1 MKRLSNKQF
10 LQAIIANIT
19 KLSEVDSKN
28 WRGTLSNW
36 IKC

>member
-1 MKRLSNKQF
+1 MSKKEF
-10 LQAIIANIT
+10 LIKIIESFKTEKN
-19 KLSEVDSKN
+19 DNN

>member
-1 MKRLSNKQF
+1 MSDKEF
-10 LQAIIANIT
+10 LQGII
-19 KLSEVDSKN
+19 DSIKKEHSSGIKN

>member
-1 MKRLSNKQF
+1 MKQLSNKQF

-19 KLSEVDSKN
+19 QSSAGDSKN

>member
-1 MKRLSNKQF
+1 MTNKEF
-10 LQAIIANIT
+10 LLNVIQSIKKETNN
-19 KLSEVDSKN
+19 VN

>member
-1 MKRLSNKQF
+1 MSKKEFLNLIINTIRDDNNNKK
-10 LQAIIANIT
+10 T
-19 KLSEVDSKN
+19 KN

>member
-1 MKRLSNKQF
+1 MRDVDF
-10 LQAIIANIT
+10 LKTVIAEL
-19 KLSEVDSKN
+19 KKKSDDSA

>member
-1 MKRLSNKQF
+1 MSNKQF
-10 LQAIIANIT
+10 LNTIIQQFMKKNFSN
-19 KLSEVDSKN
+19 KDS